1 MHEFVKCVALVAV
14 VRSTAQ
20 GMVVIDP
27 EGPTEAHRFPK
38 LRSDVAAIMADDLQV
53 EIIGETTPP
62 VTETAEDRAAA
73 KKVVKDAAER
83 ANAERKVAKDPPA
96 KNDGTQGA
104 ATTAHP
110 PGATDGLRAADDG
123 SPPLDDDDDTGGGS
137 GGDGTGNDGAGLGA
151 GDAGSGGNG
160 AVDKVPAPSAIR
172 GMNLAN
178 LTALAEAHGI
188 SFDDTVTNNQQ
199 RADAIIA
206 VLHAE
211 K

>member
-1 MHEFVKCVALVAV
+1 MVEFLKCTALVAV

-27 EGPTEAHRFPK
+27 DGPTDEHKHPK
-38 LRSDVAAIMADDLQV
+38 LRSDVAAVLEAEGLI
-53 EIIGETTPP
+53 EIGVATSAP
-62 VTETAEDRAAA
+62 VTINPDDRKAAKAAEKAAADRA
-73 KKVVKDAAER
+73 KAER
-83 ANAERKVAKDPPA
+83 AVAKNPPA

-160 AVDKVPAPSAIR
+160 ADDKVPSPSAIKA
-172 GMNLAN
+172 MTTPQL
-178 LTALAEAHGI
+178 LALAEHKGV
-188 SFDDTVTNNQQ
+188 SFDDTHDTNAK

-206 VLHAE
+206 VLHPKA
-211 K
+211 